1 MCMHVSY
8 IICTHCRPLSLG
20 LCVCVSYAFHWN
32 LHKIIRERENDSNCP
47 KKLLSPG
54 SCCCAVAVRLCCCC
68 CCACWPGLAWP
79 IHQHTESTPEIPI
92 PQSPNYPNAQT
103 QFTFSVFASEVLKID
118 ASGSLHMP
126 QSNLLPPPHTLFG
139 HAYRPLL
146 FRFAVVCQQFWHIWF
161 QNANASPT
169 IVHSLQIRV
178 TPGEVGSDTPHIHI
192 YMCIYICHIYS
203 CACRHAR
210 DFIFQ
215 MHIPLNCCKFV
226 KVLMGQTFIALAIIM
241 KRRKK

>member
-1 MCMHVSY
+1 M
-8 IICTHCRPLSLG
+8 LLLL
-20 LCVCVSYAFHWN
+20 LC
-32 LHKIIRERENDSNCP
+32 L
-47 KKLLSPG
+47 
-54 SCCCAVAVRLCCCC
+54 
-68 CCACWPGLAWP
+68 GLAWP
-79 IHQHTESTPEIPI
+79 IHQHTESTPKIPI
-92 PQSPNYPNAQT
+92 PQSPKCPNAQT

-126 QSNLLPPPHTLFG
+126 QSNLLPATLSHSLFC
-139 HAYRPLL
+139 HAQRPLL

-169 IVHSLQIRV
+169 IVHSLQIRA
-178 TPGEVGSDTPHIHI
+178 TTGTVGVRYSTYKYI
-192 YMCIYICHIYS
+192 YMYIYVCYIYS

-210 DFIFQ
+210 DFISQ

-241 KRRKK
+241 KRRKNNKIN